1 MMALMATAPA
11 DSDGVTPLWEMA
23 GVEPDGGDT
32 QAQPPP
38 DYAFDQR
45 IAW

>member
-1 MMALMATAPA
+1 
-11 DSDGVTPLWEMA
+11 MA
-23 GVEPDGGDT
+23 GVKPDENDP

-45 IAW
+45 SAW